1 MPAYPIIFALTFD
14 VRCSEFSARVVA
26 RGRVL
31 MEMDDGEW
39 WCHGV
44 DPGGISACA
53 PAPPHAFLA
62 FKEAFNTVLRQLA
75 GEAGSFDRFQ
85 RAARG
90 LMNDQDRNEAERWEQ
105 AREAYRAGASDA
117 GPFSEL
123 KKVTG
128 HVETSVE
135 IKQLDKLLAGEETIA
150 MATAA

>member
-14 VRCSEFSARVVA
+14 VTCSEFSARVVA

-31 MEMDDGEW
+31 MEQDDGEW

-44 DPGGISACA
+44 DPGGIAACGSEA
-53 PAPPHAFLA
+53 PHAFLA
-62 FKEAFNTVLRQLA
+62 FKDAFHTVLRQLA
-75 GEAGSFDRFQ
+75 GEAGEFERFQ
-85 RAARG
+85 KAARG
-90 LMNDQDRNEAERWEQ
+90 LMNDQGRIEAARWEE
-105 AREAYRAGASDA
+105 AREAYRSGVGDA

-135 IKQLDKLLAGEETIA
+135 IKQLDKLQASEETIA
-150 MATAA
+150 MASAA